1 MVTPNRYLS
10 SALELIKV
18 KRFADNW
25 LQESDEI
32 ECNDLV
38 ALVEALDCLKKDA
51 QQKLSI
57 RRASQASIQIQSRP
71 AGMGGANQG
80 VRRSSRRIA
89 SAPQST
95 SAGSLFVTE
104 HETES
109 ESSDEGHDTPAP
121 MLYEEIHDEYTM
133 RNAATEVLS
142 NDPRLVTTQNGS
154 QTQESLLIGQDPS
167 SPMLYTSR
175 LAGDSPDERIDAQ
188 PVRVLNEVSN
198 FQAHHASSTA
208 APDQVFGNPDCIESR
223 RGLEIPPH
231 SLVGQPHDAL
241 DSPIY
246 GYEFPEDATVDLPTP
261 QFFNEAF
268 EGWSPYGEVQRDIE
282 GVAAYPEEQDST
294 SQNGTEDFEDDPT
307 VQSYVNLA
315 CSSRFCLPHKPAED
329 SDYVDA
335 RAILSP
341 LVKGRPLTSTLL
353 HGILYT
359 LLRGPILII
368 DFCSDAFG
376 PEPVEESTC
385 TDFVA
390 IVPRD
395 EDTSPLL
402 VLGLVTSKTLF
413 ILDRKTADLS
423 SLGIPWLIPRL
434 ETQVQTSEVPV
445 QNLEN
450 FELEVLEQAL
460 GVKPSEISRGRC
472 LRILQCVN
480 EIGSPH
486 ILESLKL
493 ACTRKDGNQT
503 YQATEQPIFDKLFR
517 IHIYLDRQESQ
528 SHILVARNRY
538 IKYCYFETYL
548 RAVKALQ
555 EEKHNSTQERRRVL
569 ARKRTASFKQGI
581 SQTLPLTP
589 HTEEIHRV
597 YENLSPLERKR
608 RAPDMVKD
616 EILNKIVKACG
627 GNEKRIRR
635 NINKYIKEGRV
646 LHNILHGRRSL
657 DPGLLILFPSFG
669 CDLPS
674 LSMAKFGLELEEL
687 EEKALIEAAWFSEVL
702 QARPELLEPVPK
714 TVLDLISNT
723 LTYDLDLQGRDPDS
737 DEMKTEPGSNTSN
750 KDAWPCLGAISINL
764 LNILVFW
771 ESSWLSAHEY
781 HALRQDGHQGWL
793 VHARGEDQLL
803 ISWEPTIEKKSIQL
817 SPQDLLYE
825 FSVEVRKDRP
835 GLLGYV
841 ATKSLRVSPDAG
853 VRRPAFLAYWKVA
866 RMTKGL
872 FYYLQQVYSSHRG
885 YIIHE
890 ESGKVWV
897 QWEPTWVFDE
907 NLNESKKEQ
916 LLQISHDP
924 EAILHRFHKAIVH
937 HSMRS
942 VVERRITK

>member
-10 SALELIKV
+10 SALELIK
-18 KRFADNW
+18 RFTDNW

-32 ECNDLV
+32 DCNDLV

-57 RRASQASIQIQSRP
+57 RRASQASMQIQSRP

-80 VRRSSRRIA
+80 VRRSSRHIA

-109 ESSDEGHDTPAP
+109 ESSDEEHDTQPP
-121 MLYEEIHDEYTM
+121 MIYEKIHDEHTM
-133 RNAATEVLS
+133 RNAVTEVLS
-142 NDPRLVTTQNGS
+142 NDPRLVTTQNAS

-223 RGLEIPPH
+223 PGLEIPPH

-294 SQNGTEDFEDDPT
+294 SQNGTENFEDDPT

-353 HGILYT
+353 HGILYM
-359 LLRGPILII
+359 LLHGPILII

-402 VLGLVTSKTLF
+402 VLGLVTSKTKLTGSEQVD
-413 ILDRKTADLS
+413 IRWKSA
-423 SLGIPWLIPRL
+423 RL

-493 ACTRKDGNQT
+493 ACTRKDGT
-503 YQATEQPIFDKLFR
+503 
-517 IHIYLDRQESQ
+517 
-528 SHILVARNRY
+528 
-538 IKYCYFETYL
+538 
-548 RAVKALQ
+548 
-555 EEKHNSTQERRRVL
+555 
-569 ARKRTASFKQGI
+569 
-581 SQTLPLTP
+581 
-589 HTEEIHRV
+589 HT
-597 YENLSPLERKR
+597 N
-608 RAPDMVKD
+608 
-616 EILNKIVKACG
+616 
-627 GNEKRIRR
+627 
-635 NINKYIKEGRV
+635 
-646 LHNILHGRRSL
+646 
-657 DPGLLILFPSFG
+657 F
-669 CDLPS
+669 
-674 LSMAKFGLELEEL
+674 
-687 EEKALIEAAWFSEVL
+687 
-702 QARPELLEPVPK
+702 
-714 TVLDLISNT
+714 
-723 LTYDLDLQGRDPDS
+723 
-737 DEMKTEPGSNTSN
+737 
-750 KDAWPCLGAISINL
+750 
-764 LNILVFW
+764 
-771 ESSWLSAHEY
+771 
-781 HALRQDGHQGWL
+781 
-793 VHARGEDQLL
+793 
-803 ISWEPTIEKKSIQL
+803 
-817 SPQDLLYE
+817 
-825 FSVEVRKDRP
+825 
-835 GLLGYV
+835 
-841 ATKSLRVSPDAG
+841 
-853 VRRPAFLAYWKVA
+853 
-866 RMTKGL
+866 
-872 FYYLQQVYSSHRG
+872 
-885 YIIHE
+885 
-890 ESGKVWV
+890 
-897 QWEPTWVFDE
+897 
-907 NLNESKKEQ
+907 
-916 LLQISHDP
+916 
-924 EAILHRFHKAIVH
+924 
-937 HSMRS
+937 
-942 VVERRITK
+942 